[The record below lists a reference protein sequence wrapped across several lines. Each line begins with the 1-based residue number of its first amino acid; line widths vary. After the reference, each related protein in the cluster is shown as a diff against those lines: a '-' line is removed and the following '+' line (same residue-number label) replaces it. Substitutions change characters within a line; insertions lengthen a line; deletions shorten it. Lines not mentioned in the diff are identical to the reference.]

1 MAGGDFIRTAITGN
15 VGDVGDYIQRNY
27 LGGKDSL
34 SDFTASDFV
43 KDFYLRDYKNAA
55 KFTPRNNP
63 VRQSFNG
70 FVGFRFNSNLAASL
84 GFNESGRGLTNH
96 LSGLVKSS
104 TMPSVQFKSTTHN
117 QYNRKKINITG
128 VDYPEI
134 EMQIYDTVDS
144 AWVIL
149 LMRYFAHISRN
160 PVNKYSN
167 GNPLDLDNE
176 KLPPNWQGELEQSR
190 FDSNEMGLDI
200 KPQKLKSFF
209 SHIDLVML
217 HGRRGI
223 QYTLYNPYIVEFSI
237 GELDYS
243 NNEPVMIRLR
253 IAYENFTVRPEINFV
268 VRGEDLERYDTTAG
282 NVAANFLRGLVSKLP
297 INLSISEKG
306 RELFFLGASE
316 KTVGRYPQGDYGPFG
331 PTPPADPE
339 GSTEA
344 T

>member
-1 MAGGDFIRTAITGN
+1 MAGRDLLRGS

-27 LGGKDSL
+27 LGGRDSL

-55 KFTPRNNP
+55 RFTPRNNP
-63 VRQSFNG
+63 VRQNFSG
-70 FVGFRFNSNLAASL
+70 FVGFRFNSNLASSL

-96 LSGLVKSS
+96 LSGLVKTS
-104 TMPSVQFKSTTHN
+104 TLPSVQFKSTTHN

-128 VDYPEI
+128 VDYNEI
-134 EMQIYDTVDS
+134 DVEIYDTVDS

-149 LMRYFAHISRN
+149 LMRYFAHVSRN

-167 GNPLDLDNE
+167 GVPRDLSNE
-176 KLPPNWQGELEQSR
+176 KLPPNWQGELEQAR

-209 SHIDLVML
+209 THIDLVRL
-217 HGRRGI
+217 HARRAV

-243 NNEPVMIRLR
+243 SSDPVMIRLK

-268 VRGEDLERYDTTAG
+268 VSGEDLERYDTTAG

-297 INLSISEKG
+297 IELSISEKG
-306 RELFFLGASE
+306 RELFFLGQGDNTSP
-316 KTVGRYPQGDYGPFG
+316 VGRYPQGDYGPFG
-331 PTPPADPE
+331 PTPKSESE
-339 GSTEA
+339 GGGT